1 MKTIRD
7 VMSKPVV
14 MIEEDRTVAEAAKL
28 MGERRIG
35 SLIVTRD
42 GEPIGIVTERDVLT
56 KAIACDLDIC
66 KVKVKDIMS
75 SPLIVV
81 KPDIT
86 VEDAIK
92 VMAAK
97 GIRRLPVEEEGEIIG
112 IFTAADLVRLVAM
125 AKQKLEEMK
134 G

>member
-1 MKTIRD
+1 
-7 VMSKPVV
+7 V
-14 MIEEDRTVAEAAKL
+14 
-28 MGERRIG
+28 
-35 SLIVTRD
+35 
-42 GEPIGIVTERDVLT
+42 GILTERDILT

-66 KVKVKDIMS
+66 KLKVKEIMS